1 MVPVDVVAHR
11 ITEEVLVQRSSGIR
25 YKNIAGS
32 RVSTRDLD
40 EFIGTQIEDSVE
52 VIPMHEWD
60 DRAKA
65 LGLREDLGEWFV
77 AMASGSLRWRVRREV
92 CLLLKRGRVRVLRC
106 PDAASPAH
114 VTLFLRIKMLSGSCA
129 VS

>member
-32 RVSTRDLD
+32 RVSTHDLD
-40 EFIGTQIEDSVE
+40 EFIGTQIGGSVE
-52 VIPMHEWD
+52 VIPMHEWA

-77 AMASGSLRWRVRREV
+77 AMASEARSLPAIETGSSEGVEM
-92 CLLLKRGRVRVLRC
+92 
-106 PDAASPAH
+106 P
-114 VTLFLRIKMLSGSCA
+114 
-129 VS
+129 